1 MSDQPAPTQP
11 CTGPGDRTETT
22 TVDGVTRQTWH
33 SCPTCH
39 GSH

>member
-1 MSDQPAPTQP
+1 MSNQATRTQP
-11 CTGPGDRTETT
+11 CPGPGDRCDITSSN
-22 TVDGVTRQTWH
+22 GVTRRTWH